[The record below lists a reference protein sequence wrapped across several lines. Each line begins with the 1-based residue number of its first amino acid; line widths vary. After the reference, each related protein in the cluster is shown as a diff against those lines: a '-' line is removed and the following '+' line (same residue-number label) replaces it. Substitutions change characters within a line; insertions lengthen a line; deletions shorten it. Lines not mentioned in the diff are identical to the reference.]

1 MSVIRNRLEKN
12 DKKIRPWANR
22 KGLEAYRLY
31 DLDIPEYPFILDR
44 YQNSYV
50 FYDRSND
57 RIARDLLHIKEA
69 LTAIQD
75 YFKPNPDSLII
86 KERERQSGLNQY
98 EKISQRDQTFLVK
111 EGPIQFEINLY
122 DYLDTGLFLDHRPLR
137 ERLLAMKN
145 PGKVLNLFCYTGS
158 LSVASAKAG
167 ATVTSIDMSGTY
179 LEWAERNF
187 KHNDLD
193 STLHRFF
200 RYDILQY
207 LEGATKDLYDLILL
221 DPPTFSNSKK
231 MLQSFEVERDQGFLV
246 DNCMKRLAPG
256 GLLIFSN
263 NKKKFK
269 LSEDLKSKFD
279 CRDITEKT
287 IPFDFHNQSIHK
299 CFEIRHRK

>member
-1 MSVIRNRLEKN
+1 
-12 DKKIRPWANR
+12 
-22 KGLEAYRLY
+22 
-31 DLDIPEYPFILDR
+31 
-44 YQNSYV
+44 
-50 FYDRSND
+50 
-57 RIARDLLHIKEA
+57 
-69 LTAIQD
+69 
-75 YFKPNPDSLII
+75 
-86 KERERQSGLNQY
+86 
-98 EKISQRDQTFLVK
+98 
-111 EGPIQFEINLY
+111 
-122 DYLDTGLFLDHRPLR
+122 
-137 ERLLAMKN
+137 
-145 PGKVLNLFCYTGS
+145 
-158 LSVASAKAG
+158 
-167 ATVTSIDMSGTY
+167 MSGTY

-287 IPFDFHNQSIHK
+287 IPFDFHNQSVHK